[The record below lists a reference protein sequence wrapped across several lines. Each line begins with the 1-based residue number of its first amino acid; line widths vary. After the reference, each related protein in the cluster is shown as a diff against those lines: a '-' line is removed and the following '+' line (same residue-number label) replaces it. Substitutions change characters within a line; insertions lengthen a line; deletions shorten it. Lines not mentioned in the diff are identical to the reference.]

1 MLLIFSVL
9 LFASSLAKILTQ
21 FIVKD
26 LNINIFS
33 SNFSAAIPFFST
45 QLGMDKTFDLLNF
58 WIVLSLVLILYGLN
72 LWLTSKK
79 DNHTGMVDVV
89 YMAFALLIFLQTHFV
104 RFSGKEVIILAIL
117 VNFGY
122 IWMKKKGWGFKF
134 PDWIVLTNGFLF
146 GFYMTFLVRQF
157 TTSVSLIFGVILLTT
172 LLYQVLN
179 EKGVKFVYS
188 SWHTLLVIGVFF
200 SWNNMA
206 LLILGAIGLAMICF
220 IKKEP
225 TFIKKHLSVIYSFI
239 ILFLLTYN
247 PIFYFG
253 NLDSVEE
260 GFWLGWLQRL
270 ISGQALYR
278 DFTAWHP
285 PLLLWGLKVFT
296 EIFGVTAYS
305 MRLYFHLLKIIGLGI
320 IFLITKK
327 ILKNKSNIFLS
338 MLLILSLVSNQVRN
352 NVEIRLGLG
361 LLSLYLLLISFQK
374 NNYKW
379 VFLSGAVAS
388 TSLGVSI
395 ESGAAAGLACVL
407 GLCISSKSIKD
418 LIKRLVVWGS
428 GFSIPATILVSVLW
442 FQGGLNKAISQ
453 IWFYMRAFSGG
464 YFNIAVPN
472 TDLESI
478 LLWWRVD
485 KYFSSEVIMWEFS
498 FLALGL
504 ILAYLI
510 YRFKN
515 KKFEISDKFIF
526 MIFIYSLVISR
537 AVLGRSDWYH
547 LLFLLITIVPAF
559 AYVIESWA
567 LENKSKYIIS
577 GLWILLILIINRGLV
592 QQKFINDQVFKIQ
605 SYANISQ
612 RYLTYKSERAKI
624 ALDIDGQS
632 EQTDQ
637 LIDFLTKNTSRED
650 KIFTFP
656 WKPELYFLAD
666 RNNATTFDTP
676 YAFFTIDY
684 QKQMI
689 NQLESNRPK
698 YIVYNPNM
706 NFANMTTDSL
716 TNVKTYILSNYK
728 VINKFGE
735 EEILIYSQIT
745 ANR

>member
-1 MLLIFSVL
+1 
-9 LFASSLAKILTQ
+9 
-21 FIVKD
+21 
-26 LNINIFS
+26 
-33 SNFSAAIPFFST
+33 
-45 QLGMDKTFDLLNF
+45 
-58 WIVLSLVLILYGLN
+58 
-72 LWLTSKK
+72 
-79 DNHTGMVDVV
+79 
-89 YMAFALLIFLQTHFV
+89 
-104 RFSGKEVIILAIL
+104 
-117 VNFGY
+117 
-122 IWMKKKGWGFKF
+122 
-134 PDWIVLTNGFLF
+134 
-146 GFYMTFLVRQF
+146 
-157 TTSVSLIFGVILLTT
+157 
-172 LLYQVLN
+172 
-179 EKGVKFVYS
+179 
-188 SWHTLLVIGVFF
+188 
-200 SWNNMA
+200 
-206 LLILGAIGLAMICF
+206 MI
-220 IKKEP
+220 
-225 TFIKKHLSVIYSFI
+225 
-239 ILFLLTYN
+239 
-247 PIFYFG
+247 
-253 NLDSVEE
+253 
-260 GFWLGWLQRL
+260 
-270 ISGQALYR
+270 
-278 DFTAWHP
+278 
-285 PLLLWGLKVFT
+285 
-296 EIFGVTAYS
+296 
-305 MRLYFHLLKIIGLGI
+305 
-320 IFLITKK
+320 
-327 ILKNKSNIFLS
+327 KN
-338 MLLILSLVSNQVRN
+338 
-352 NVEIRLGLG
+352 
-361 LLSLYLLLISFQK
+361 
-374 NNYKW
+374 
-379 VFLSGAVAS
+379 
-388 TSLGVSI
+388 
-395 ESGAAAGLACVL
+395 
-407 GLCISSKSIKD
+407 ISSKSIKD

-547 LLFLLITIVPAF
+547 LLFLLIPIVPAF
-559 AYVIESWA
+559 AYVIESWT
-567 LENKSKYIIS
+567 LENKSKYVIS